1 MNMRTDHTIV
11 SRSGICFLVLL
22 LFLLTAPLPLSAQ
35 KRSRQVH
42 IPASALECP
51 YTAEDI
57 FNKLN
62 PLNEWVN
69 VWKTANKK
77 NNFNEQLA
85 VWLGNQDDLKKQKTF
100 RLSMLEPT
108 IIVLRETGKDDKKSS
123 KKRNRKKNQAVAES
137 AAELSTAQKMASGT
151 AYRLTKNDFRKNY
164 RSFEAFLRL
173 KRLTDDMQEATKMD
187 ISSFRTFDKEVK
199 KLEAILEKMDLLR
212 TSDGKMEDFR
222 KIYEKEFIPALNAVS
237 TALSTLKE
245 SPKMPAEKRRILR
258 ENNEKR
264 RRAAYLE
271 MLNGGND
278 KQDKKTQE
286 KR

>member
-1 MNMRTDHTIV
+1 
-11 SRSGICFLVLL
+11 
-22 LFLLTAPLPLSAQ
+22 
-35 KRSRQVH
+35 
-42 IPASALECP
+42 
-51 YTAEDI
+51 
-57 FNKLN
+57 
-62 PLNEWVN
+62 
-69 VWKTANKK
+69 
-77 NNFNEQLA
+77 
-85 VWLGNQDDLKKQKTF
+85 
-100 RLSMLEPT
+100 
-108 IIVLRETGKDDKKSS
+108 
-123 KKRNRKKNQAVAES
+123 
-137 AAELSTAQKMASGT
+137 MASGT